1 MQFLFWVLIER
12 IYSAKT
18 ILIQNHLRPLDW
30 MYWRLRTPEE
40 KTQTTQTGQRV
51 ALAPFSR
58 ELLPQP
64 LWRCQKELPIYFS
77 DHKASAA
84 AVRRRRKRLVAAG
97 DSPRL
102 RCLCFFPKVSKS
114 ESQKLLNLRAEK
126 KNTRIY
132 TNQKSIVFVFSSVA
146 SVLIVPTLV
155 PQHCRVAL

>member
-1 MQFLFWVLIER
+1 
-12 IYSAKT
+12 
-18 ILIQNHLRPLDW
+18 
-30 MYWRLRTPEE
+30 MYWGLHTPEE

-51 ALAPFSR
+51 ALAFG

-102 RCLCFFPKVSKS
+102 RGLRFFLLRYKQN
-114 ESQKLLNLRAEK
+114 SQKTA
-126 KNTRIY
+126 
-132 TNQKSIVFVFSSVA
+132 
-146 SVLIVPTLV
+146 
-155 PQHCRVAL
+155 